1 MKAILIARVSDKE
14 QRKALP
20 AQKLRLHDYA
30 REQKMESTYYEFDE
44 SAFKDDRKKFE
55 GLVQNLGKSDGC
67 EALVFDKIDRFTR
80 DSSQRVVSTVK
91 KMIFDGKLELHFPHD
106 HITLK
111 RDSAAVEWF
120 QLDMGMSLAGYY
132 SASVRDNVK
141 RRFDQMI
148 NEKTWIGAA
157 PLGYLNV
164 QEEFMGKKI
173 KDIIVDQHRAPFIVK
188 IFEMRAQGTPYGVIA
203 SEMNKLGLRSR
214 TGKLMS
220 KSFIEKVTRNT
231 FYYGVMSYKGNL
243 YDHKY
248 EPLIKHQLFNQCQ
261 EVREKRRNHK
271 TQWNSLEHTF
281 DDIVTCKKCGG
292 SVSTY
297 VSRGNMY
304 MKCSKCSGNTAQK
317 LVMPTVQKAVSGAI
331 MRVDAIPLVIEKLK
345 TRHDDQRTFFET
357 SINETKLAHEK
368 NLERKKRLMYEKVDG
383 NIDIND
389 FNIMMSDIN
398 NKQNEL
404 ESKLDSLTN
413 DDQRVEVTS
422 SYLLDLAQ
430 RASDLFNSSNERLQ
444 QKLLKV
450 ILSNIQLSDK
460 KLSFEYSDSFQ
471 AILDL
476 KKMTL
481 DGSDHK
487 NWCG

>member
-1 MKAILIARVSDKE
+1 
-14 QRKALP
+14 
-20 AQKLRLHDYA
+20 
-30 REQKMESTYYEFDE
+30 
-44 SAFKDDRKKFE
+44 
-55 GLVQNLGKSDGC
+55 
-67 EALVFDKIDRFTR
+67 
-80 DSSQRVVSTVK
+80 
-91 KMIFDGKLELHFPHD
+91 
-106 HITLK
+106 
-111 RDSAAVEWF
+111 
-120 QLDMGMSLAGYY
+120 
-132 SASVRDNVK
+132 
-141 RRFDQMI
+141 
-148 NEKTWIGAA
+148 
-157 PLGYLNV
+157 
-164 QEEFMGKKI
+164 
-173 KDIIVDQHRAPFIVK
+173 
-188 IFEMRAQGTPYGVIA
+188 
-203 SEMNKLGLRSR
+203 
-214 TGKLMS
+214 
-220 KSFIEKVTRNT
+220 
-231 FYYGVMSYKGNL
+231 
-243 YDHKY
+243 
-248 EPLIKHQLFNQCQ
+248 
-261 EVREKRRNHK
+261 
-271 TQWNSLEHTF
+271 
-281 DDIVTCKKCGG
+281 
-292 SVSTY
+292 
-297 VSRGNMY
+297 
-304 MKCSKCSGNTAQK
+304 
-317 LVMPTVQKAVSGAI
+317 MPTVQKAVSGAI